1 MNQEEQVQ
9 VYMDGLQ
16 ERAKSLTGVQLE
28 LAGYVVEIAGSTYLR
43 GDEKM
48 FLNTDKLLGRL
59 GAETQKPLFEPLLDV
74 LSIWRASHWLHDSV
88 ISHSVRLVSH
98 TVTTMNAALSAHP
111 IRAACRTSHP

>member
-59 GAETQKPLFEPLLDV
+59 AAETQKPLFEPLLDV
-74 LSIWRASHWLHDSV
+74 LQHLASESLVARFRYIAERATRFPYSNNYE
-88 ISHSVRLVSH
+88 RR
-98 TVTTMNAALSAHP
+98 P
-111 IRAACRTSHP
+111 FRTSDPSSM